1 MYSGR
6 NHEIIAQTDTGLVRS
21 HNEDS
26 LAVSLQDRLVVIA
39 DGMGGYQ
46 AGEVA
51 SKMATDI
58 IVAET
63 IARIPEQDAEKTEG
77 LMVEI
82 LCKAIN
88 IANRAVWES
97 AQACPSHAGMGTTVV
112 AGFFGPNRI
121 TVAHLGDSRLYQ
133 LRALQLRRI
142 TKDHS
147 LLQEQIDSGLLSEQ
161 DAQSSSNKN
170 FVTRALGIDPEV
182 SPEVAE
188 YPIQEGDLYLFC
200 TDGLTDMVSEPDIAL
215 AMSALGN
222 NLGVCAQHLIAN
234 ANDNGG
240 RDNVSIV
247 LVRVN
252 RSSYSMSAHQ

>member
-6 NHEIIAQTDTGLVRS
+6 NHEIVAQTDTGLVRS

-46 AGEVA
+46 AGEIA
-51 SKMATDI
+51 SRMAADI

-63 IARIPEQDAEKTEG
+63 IARIPKHDPANAEG
-77 LMVEI
+77 MMVEI
-82 LCKAIN
+82 LCSAIN

-97 AQACPSHAGMGTTVV
+97 ARACPSHAGMGTTVV
-112 AGFFGPNRI
+112 AGFFAPDRL

-133 LRALQLRRI
+133 LRDLQLRRI
-142 TKDHS
+142 TRDHS
-147 LLQEQIDSGLLSEQ
+147 LLQEQIDSGLISEQ
-161 DAQSSSNKN
+161 EAQSSPNKN

-182 SPEVAE
+182 HPEVAQ
-188 YPIQEGDLYLFC
+188 YPIEEGDLYLFC

-222 NLGVCAQHLIAN
+222 NLRVCAQHLIAN

-252 RSSYSMSAHQ
+252 RKSFAMPAQA